1 MVRRSETQSLVRRN
15 WAAFKKHRPGVF
27 AVLEKISTPV
37 STLVVEDGV
46 AVNINLGEI
55 NLYPE
60 HAVKWT
66 KDQLDQHFRNPDRI
80 IFSDPWHCNITTV
93 SKKLLKKLAA
103 YLIEK
108 GMSEGEGYPVA
119 DVGFGFIF
127 GIGLGYHIPEL
138 LAGKVCRH
146 MVLIEPIPEFI
157 IHSFAAVDWG
167 KIFRAASRKNI
178 NLYFLPHESPDE
190 NIHAIQRIISSCG
203 TTFLDGSQAYI
214 HYPSWNIQ
222 ETRKILNEKI
232 KNFYIS
238 SGYFEDEL
246 IMMKNT
252 YLNFIKWPFSLV
264 SRKPYLEQTIPV
276 FIVGSG
282 PSVDKDMP
290 YIKKWRD
297 RVIVFSCGTSLGILL
312 KNEIRPDLHL
322 ENENTPQ
329 LLDNLKNFKN
339 EYGLEGI
346 TLVVTTTVHPD
357 VSGLFDNR
365 WYFFRPALS
374 SSVLL
379 LGSAEPLRGS
389 DPLVSNAALAV
400 SSAVGFKNIYLF
412 GVDCGRRDGTAHH
425 SQDAVYYEE
434 DYDNYA
440 AGESFDF
447 IEKQLNREVPAN
459 FGGKAMTSWS
469 LDLSRINL
477 SILQRTGNFTL
488 FNCSDGARIDGAT
501 PKAAAAINL
510 TNPPAQQLLTLKRI
524 ENQLTHYKA
533 DEYLDAVDL
542 AADAKGCDK
551 FIEKFRELVE
561 TAKHKDKSFWEI
573 EQRLDR
579 LWNENFVE
587 LKGALKMTG
596 GSYAAMLRLGAF
608 LGNRIVNTRKR
619 RKFMRFFLD
628 EYGKSCVWMAG
639 EARIRLKEMSERKT
653 DLTDVGDADAVDAQ
667 QPGVSGKN
675 VDE

>member
-1 MVRRSETQSLVRRN
+1 MVKRSGTQSLVRRN
-15 WAAFKKHRPGVF
+15 WAAFNKYQPGIY
-27 AVLEKISTPV
+27 AVLKKISPPV
-37 STLVVEDGV
+37 SKLVVEDDV

-60 HAVKWT
+60 HAAKWT
-66 KDQLDQHFRNPDRI
+66 GSQLEHHFQNPDRI
-80 IFSDPWHCNITTV
+80 VFSDPWHCNITTV

-103 YLIEK
+103 YLIER
-108 GMSEGEGYPVA
+108 GMGENEGYPVV

-127 GIGLGYHIPEL
+127 GVGLGYHIPEL
-138 LAGKVCRH
+138 MAREVCRH

-157 IHSFAAVDWG
+157 IHSFSAVDWG
-167 KIFRAASRKNI
+167 KIFRAAARKHI
-178 NLYFLPHESPDE
+178 SIYFLPHESPDE
-190 NIHAIQRIISSCG
+190 NIHALQRIIITCG
-203 TTFLDGSQAYI
+203 STFLDGSQAYI
-214 HYPSWNIQ
+214 HYHSWNIN
-222 ETRKILNEKI
+222 EARKILNEKI
-232 KNFYIS
+232 KSLYIS

-252 YLNFIKWPFSLV
+252 YLNFIKWSFHLV

-276 FIVGSG
+276 FIIGSG
-282 PSVDKDMP
+282 PSLDNDLP

-312 KNEIRPDLHL
+312 KNGIRPDLHL

-329 LLDNLKNFKN
+329 LLENLKNFKK
-339 EYGLEGI
+339 EYGFEGI
-346 TLVVTTTVHPD
+346 TLVVTTTVHYD
-357 VSGLFDNR
+357 VSSLFDNR

-374 SSVLL
+374 SSVIL
-379 LGSAEPLRGS
+379 LGAAEPLRGA

-400 SSAVGFKNIYLF
+400 SSAVGFKEIYLF
-412 GVDCGRRDGTAHH
+412 GVDCGRREGGAHH
-425 SQDAVYYEE
+425 SRDAVYYEE

-447 IEKQLNREVPAN
+447 IEKQLTREVPAN

-469 LDLSRINL
+469 LDLSRINM
-477 SILQRTGNFTL
+477 SILQRTGKFTL
-488 FNCSDGARIDGAT
+488 FNCSDGARIDGAN
-501 PKAAAAINL
+501 PKAAAAISL
-510 TNPPAQQLLTLKRI
+510 KNPPSQQLPTLKRI
-524 ENQLTHYKA
+524 EGQLTYYQA
-533 DEYLDAVDL
+533 DEYLTPVDL
-542 AADAKGCDK
+542 AADVEGCDK
-551 FIEKFRELVE
+551 FIEKFKELVE
-561 TAKHKDKSFWEI
+561 TAKREDNSFWEI

-587 LKGALKMTG
+587 LKGALKITG

-608 LGNRIVNTRKR
+608 LGNRIADTRKR

-639 EARIRLKEMSERKT
+639 EAKTRLKEMAERKT
-653 DLTDVGDADAVDAQ
+653 ELTDVGDADAVE
-667 QPGVSGKN
+667 V
-675 VDE
+675 